1 MWGARHLQR
10 VQGHSSGDDPRGRE
24 GAGPAIVTVNAV
36 APDVVTR
43 GWLDAVT
50 DEVRAEQLRSIPLRR
65 REFAEVA
72 AFLAGNRAS
81 NATGQV
87 IGVDAAMVV

>member
-10 VQGHSSGDDPRGRE
+10 VQGRSSGDDPRGRE

-36 APDVVTR
+36 APDVVTG

-50 DEVRAEQLRSIPLRR
+50 DEVRAEQLSIPLRR
-65 REFAEVA
+65 LEIAEVA

-87 IGVDAAMVV
+87 IGVDTAMVA